1 MSVVLRLTLR
11 ADDPE
16 TCRLI
21 ARLVRR
27 AADPARARGRRRPA
41 GRRGVVLVPTDGL
54 GELLRS
60 VAPRL
65 AAADPELFGDLRV
78 AAEVEGAVPDGRS
91 AVLAL
96 REEAALLDAAARACP
111 EPAVRVVFTPHRLH
125 DNWFSH
131 WDGDRRSAL
140 VSMADWDGRFA
151 VPPRAFVA
159 YQAVLHGLRLLG
171 AGYDPEGLA
180 HLETRGCLFDFCRNR
195 PDVEIKL
202 QAGDFCPSCAAAM
215 TAAGLPVRRLLR
227 LARVIRRLAG
237 TPVSAQ

>member
-16 TCRLI
+16 TCRLV

-27 AADPARARGRRRPA
+27 AAGRGRARRRPA

-54 GELLRS
+54 GGLLRS
-60 VAPRL
+60 VGPRL
-65 AAADPELFGDLRV
+65 AAADPELFGDLQV
-78 AAEVEGAVPDGRS
+78 GPEVKGAVPEGPG
-91 AVLAL
+91 AVLPP

-111 EPAVRVVFTPHRLH
+111 EAGVRVVFTPHRLH

-140 VSMADWDGRFA
+140 VSMADWDGRFS

-171 AGYDPEGLA
+171 TGYDPEGLA

-237 TPVSAQ
+237 TLVSAR

>member
-27 AADPARARGRRRPA
+27 AAGPARSRRRPA
-41 GRRGVVLVPTDGL
+41 ARRGVVLVPTEGL
-54 GELLRS
+54 GGLLES

-65 AAADPELFGDLRV
+65 AAADPELFGGVRV
-78 AAEVEGAVPDGRS
+78 APELRGAAPAGGSEG
-91 AVLAL
+91 LAA
-96 REEAALLDAAARACP
+96 REEAALLDAAARAWP
-111 EPAVRVVFTPHRLH
+111 GPAVRVVFTRRRLR

-151 VPPRAFVA
+151 VPPRAYVA
-159 YQAVLHGLRLLG
+159 YQAVLHGLRQLG

-202 QAGDFCPSCAAAM
+202 QAGDLCPSCAAAL

-237 TPVSAQ
+237 TLVNAR